1 METVQSIMDKVINNL
16 QKIHVAGVT
25 EQRLMINSIEVLE
38 KIKNMITV
46 KIIDDEGEAK
56 EVKTD
61 G

>member
-46 KIIDDEGEAK
+46 SIIEEENK
-56 EVKTD
+56 NEENPSE
-61 G
+61 

>member
-38 KIKNMITV
+38 KIKSMITV
-46 KIIDDEGEAK
+46 KIIDDESEA
-56 EVKTD
+56 EGVKTD

>member
-38 KIKNMITV
+38 KIKNMISV
-46 KIIDDEGEAK
+46 KIVNDEGESEERQGK
-56 EVKTD
+56 
-61 G
+61 

>member
-38 KIKNMITV
+38 KIKSMITV